1 MPFKDEIKLGVA
13 LSKAA
18 HPCQRLLCGEAK
30 DSTGGATGG
39 EAGWKFG

>member
-1 MPFKDEIKLGVA
+1 MPLKDEIKLGAA

-18 HPCQRLLCGEAK
+18 HRCQRLLCEEVK
-30 DSTGGATGG
+30 VSTEGATGG